1 MILNKEGVQVEVTV
15 TKLEGK
21 QNYKVQQEE
30 IWGLSF

>member
-1 MILNKEGVQVEVTV
+1 MLKKEGAQVEVTV

-30 IWGLSF
+30 IWGLGF